1 MVSVFSKTIV
11 TFSGLFVLPF
21 HCYVNFLCL
30 KESDVFLENDYHKNN
45 ENVQYIM
52 QARGFLIRSG
62 MSFQVDYF
70 LRARAPGEA
79 DYVFRMYVLK
89 GGRTKSGESSVKL
102 ANI

>member
-1 MVSVFSKTIV
+1 M
-11 TFSGLFVLPF
+11 P
-21 HCYVNFLCL
+21 
-30 KESDVFLENDYHKNN
+30 
-45 ENVQYIM
+45 
-52 QARGFLIRSG
+52 ARGFLIRSG